1 MKKIENIEEFL
12 GLPVY
17 ADDGKGNLPEEEC
30 IILSKT
36 GWSQLSISDD
46 YVALIPLSAPPRK
59 LANETKHGIT
69 WKGPKIPAADLDLLC
84 NIMWRFYEKKHC
96 ELGIHLM
103 HSETDGFWYFIPR
116 QVVSGASTDWDADLG
131 GVWLKNGRFTDAQ
144 PSKNIR
150 RIGTLHSHHVMPP
163 NWSDK
168 DIKQQKTC
176 EYGIQLVVGGMGDGR
191 AIRSRIALFGHI
203 VDVPLFFFND
213 TATTEI
219 PVVPDWLTAP
229 LPKAAPKE
237 KTGKA
242 PARAELD
249 ALKRKGIILPS
260 TLTSDDMETL
270 ESPREDG
277 WQ

>member
-30 IILSKT
+30 IILSRT

-46 YVALIPLSAPPRK
+46 YVALIPLSAPPCR
-59 LANETKHGIT
+59 LVDETKHGIT

-203 VDVPLFFFND
+203 VDVPLDEVVNYGD
-213 TATTEI
+213 TEI

-237 KTGKA
+237 KTGEA
-242 PARAELD
+242 SARAELD
-249 ALKRKGIILPS
+249 ALKRKGINLPS